1 MAWRNFGRIL
11 SITRRRRIV
20 ASAVIYGLSLT
31 VRFTSAAEAPASPG
45 LGANPMTSVMI
56 NDSAHVF
63 TRNWPARFAQPAVFR
78 HGSSQRGCGAA
89 CAGATPAPFMQD
101 CAVHP

>member
-31 VRFTSAAEAPASPG
+31 VRFTSAAEAPAPPG

-63 TRNWPARFAQPAVFR
+63 PRNWSARFAQPAVFH
-78 HGSSQRGCGAA
+78 HGSRGCSAA
-89 CAGATPAPFMQD
+89 CDSSIPVPFMQD
-101 CAVHP
+101 CAVQP